1 MVSSLGALASGK
13 DARGEIRDEVMHRT
27 RAVTADGKAVKL
39 VIVNISASGLMAR
52 CDAEPIVGDGLRVHL
67 PIVGDVDA
75 VVRWALGGRI
85 GCELDET
92 IPLAEYYGMLS
103 TMLRAG

>member
-1 MVSSLGALASGK
+1 MALANR
-13 DARGEIRDEVMHRT
+13 DARAAARDEVMHRT
-27 RAVTADGKAVKL
+27 RAVTADSATMKL

-52 CDAEPIVGDGLRVHL
+52 CDTDPIVGDGLRVHL
-67 PIVGDVDA
+67 PILGEVPA

-85 GCELDET
+85 GCEFDRT

>member
-1 MVSSLGALASGK
+1 MGALANR
-13 DARGEIRDEVMHRT
+13 DARGAPRDEVMHRT
-27 RAVTADGKAVKL
+27 RATLSDSAPVKL

-52 CDAEPIVGDGLRVHL
+52 CEAPPMVGDGLRVHL
-67 PIVGDVDA
+67 PILGEVAA

-85 GCELDET
+85 GCEFDRN